1 MRKQELKFPRFLC
14 FSCFWFFFFFFFP
27 PFLLYTLLAQTQNK
41 KLSETKVTMT
51 EKIKFPR
58 FLSFRF
64 WPVPEIENLQ
74 ISESFRLLQVLII

>member
-14 FSCFWFFFFFFFP
+14 FSCFWFVLFFFP
-27 PFLLYTLLAQTQNK
+27 PFLSYTLLAQTQNK

-64 WPVPEIENLQ
+64 WPVPEIENLK